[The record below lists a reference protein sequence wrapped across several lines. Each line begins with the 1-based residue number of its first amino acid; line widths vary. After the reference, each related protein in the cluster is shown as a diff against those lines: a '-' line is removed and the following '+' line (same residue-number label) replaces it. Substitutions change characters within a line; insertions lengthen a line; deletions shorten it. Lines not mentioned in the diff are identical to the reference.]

1 MKITLLGAAGEVTG
15 SGYLLESGGHSLL
28 IDFGMFQGGED
39 AGAKNAAPCGELAGR
54 LDAILL
60 THAHLDHT
68 GRLPLLVRAG
78 YRGPVF
84 ATAATCEFTQLILKD
99 SAKIQEQDAARETR
113 QRARE
118 GLSEVE
124 PLYYQKDVMELT
136 ELLRVVPYQK
146 PTEILPGITVRLF
159 DSGHIL
165 GSVSAEIAVFEDGRE
180 KIVLFSGDIGPRG
193 APLLEDPIRPERA
206 ELVFMESTYGD
217 RDHRP
222 YDQTL
227 VEFRELIINALKT
240 GGKILVPT
248 FAVGRA
254 QNLLYELSRMFQS
267 GAIPRFPVWVDSPM
281 ACEAT
286 DIYLHHQELFDEEA
300 TRFDRSGA
308 LRREISQMMFCPLPE
323 QSQQLNSADGPM
335 LVLAGSGM
343 CNAGRIVHHLRHH
356 IYKKDTVVIITGFQ
370 SAGTL
375 GRKLLD
381 GSDYVRIMGER
392 LPVRA
397 KIASLGGF
405 SAHAGQSDLL
415 HWFEPL
421 AKSKPR
427 VILTHG
433 EDKPRTVLAEK
444 LAERFG
450 VTVER
455 PELKDVV
462 VL

>member
-15 SGYLLESGGHSLL
+15 SGYLLETGGQSLL

-39 AGAKNAAPCGELAGR
+39 ADAKNHAPCAQLAGR
-54 LDAILL
+54 LDAILV

-113 QRARE
+113 HRARE

-124 PLYYQKDVMELT
+124 PLYYQKDVQELAD
-136 ELLRVVPYQK
+136 LLRVVPYQK
-146 PTEILPGITVRLF
+146 PTEILPGITIRLF

-165 GSVSAEIAVFEDGRE
+165 GSVSAELTVFEDGRE
-180 KIVLFSGDIGPRG
+180 KIVVFSGDIGPRG
-193 APLLEDPIRPERA
+193 APLLEDPVRPERA

-227 VEFRELIINALKT
+227 VEFRELIVNALKS

-254 QNLLYELSRMFQS
+254 QNLLYELARMFQS
-267 GAIPRFPVWVDSPM
+267 GALPRIPVWVDSPM

-286 DIYLHHQELFDEEA
+286 DIYLHHQELFDEQA
-300 TRFDRSGA
+300 TAFDRSGA
-308 LRREISQMMFCPLPE
+308 LRREMSQMMFCPLPE
-323 QSQQLNSADGPM
+323 QSQKLNSSQGSQIIM
-335 LVLAGSGM
+335 AGSGM

-356 IYKKDTVVIITGFQ
+356 IYKQDTVVLITGYQ

-375 GRKLLD
+375 GRRLVD
-381 GSDYVRIMGER
+381 GADFVRIMGER

-405 SAHAGQSDLL
+405 SAHAGQADLL

-421 AKSKPR
+421 AACKPR
-427 VILTHG
+427 VVLTHG
-433 EDKPRTVLAEK
+433 EDKPRAALAGK
-444 LAERFG
+444 LSERYG
-450 VTVER
+450 VTVEKPGLR
-455 PELKDVV
+455 DIIEL
-462 VL
+462 